1 MYIELG
7 DDNMVRVTHHGLVD
21 ATQGYKIDALY
32 TPTFHLSHFSI
43 NQLDS
48 AGSTATFSGGIC
60 SISSPQSPITIT
72 SHHVNDLYFISHNV
86 ASGHTAPTL
95 HGLPSV
101 PPITVPCTPSGLISN
116 FPMVVV
122 TTIIKFKS
130 RAKVSVTWATLISRK
145 RSSHDKK
152 VKAAR
157 VTCSHEVVIVVYSYC
172 IHSY

>member
-1 MYIELG
+1 MFIELG
-7 DDNMVRVTHHGLVD
+7 DDNMVRVIHHGLVD

-48 AGSTATFSGGIC
+48 AGSTATFGGGIC
-60 SISSPQSPITIT
+60 SILSPQSPITIT
-72 SHHVNDLYFISHNV
+72 DHRVNDLYIISHNV

-95 HGLPSV
+95 HRLPSA

-116 FPMVVV
+116 FRMFVV

-130 RAKVSVTWATLISRK
+130 RAKVSVTWAALISRK

-157 VTCSHEVVIVVYSYC
+157 VTCSHEVGLITEMSS
-172 IHSY
+172 HSN